1 MVFSTLEEFW
11 LLSVDGLLFCVLRF
25 SSLFWDVVFVFS
37 LVFEEKEEEEEEESS
52 GFCFSSVLSVV
63 FSWSSF

>member
-37 LVFEEKEEEEEEESS
+37 LVFEEEEEEESS
-52 GFCFSSVLSVV
+52 GFCFSSVLLVV

>member
-37 LVFEEKEEEEEEESS
+37 LVFEEEEEEEKSS

>member
-37 LVFEEKEEEEEEESS
+37 LVFEEEEEEEESS

>member
-37 LVFEEKEEEEEEESS
+37 LVFEEEEEEESS

>member
-37 LVFEEKEEEEEEESS
+37 LVFEEEEEEEESS
-52 GFCFSSVLSVV
+52 GFCFSSVLLVV